1 MTYCSYQDKILPFLR
16 PVGSKRQGR
25 AALNSKILNYVTF
38 PRFANSDLRF
48 SSKDFEKLW
57 FLYQTE
63 GVPEEES
70 INSFCEKNGVP
81 YEEFDKWFRK
91 THQAVG
97 RVEIENIPDDEPM
110 LKSSRR
116 REHKSDPEGIQV
128 TIQTSD
134 GLHLRKNLLPMTIG
148 LKRY

>member
-1 MTYCSYQDKILPFLR
+1 M
-16 PVGSKRQGR
+16 
-25 AALNSKILNYVTF
+25 
-38 PRFANSDLRF
+38 F

-63 GVPEEES
+63 GVPEEVS
-70 INSFCEKNGVP
+70 ISSFCEKNGVP

-91 THQAVG
+91 THQSVG
-97 RVEIENIPDDEPM
+97 RVEIENIPDDEPT

-116 REHKSDPEGIQV
+116 RGRKAEPDGIQV

-134 GLHLRKNLLPMTIG
+134 GLHLRKVGLNYQG
-148 LKRY
+148 LKTLVEKLEGLC

>member
-57 FLYQTE
+57 FFDERSDKVDYLYQTE

-81 YEEFDKWFRK
+81 
-91 THQAVG
+91 
-97 RVEIENIPDDEPM
+97 
-110 LKSSRR
+110 
-116 REHKSDPEGIQV
+116 
-128 TIQTSD
+128 TS
-134 GLHLRKNLLPMTIG
+134 
-148 LKRY
+148 

>member
-1 MTYCSYQDKILPFLR
+1 M
-16 PVGSKRQGR
+16 
-25 AALNSKILNYVTF
+25 
-38 PRFANSDLRF
+38 F

-81 YEEFDKWFRK
+81 YDEFDKWFRK

-97 RVEIENIPDDEPM
+97 RVEIENIPDDEPG

-116 REHKSDPEGIQV
+116 GSRKTDPEGIQPANGSSG
-128 TIQTSD
+128 TSPS
-134 GLHLRKNLLPMTIG
+134 LWFCRCTW
-148 LKRY
+148 RVFA

>member
-1 MTYCSYQDKILPFLR
+1 M
-16 PVGSKRQGR
+16 
-25 AALNSKILNYVTF
+25 
-38 PRFANSDLRF
+38 F

-91 THQAVG
+91 THQSVG
-97 RVEIENIPDDEPM
+97 LVEIENIPDDEPT

-116 REHKSDPEGIQV
+116 RGRKAEPAIMYIPILTENWWISSTCAAWI
-128 TIQTSD
+128 TS
-134 GLHLRKNLLPMTIG
+134 GLRRRRP
-148 LKRY
+148 

>member
-1 MTYCSYQDKILPFLR
+1 M
-16 PVGSKRQGR
+16 
-25 AALNSKILNYVTF
+25 
-38 PRFANSDLRF
+38 F

-70 INSFCEKNGVP
+70 INSFCE
-81 YEEFDKWFRK
+81 
-91 THQAVG
+91 
-97 RVEIENIPDDEPM
+97 DDEPT

-116 REHKSDPEGIQV
+116 RGRKAEPAGIQV

-134 GLHLRKNLLPMTIG
+134 GLHLRKVG
-148 LKRY
+148 LDYQELKTLVEKLEGLC

>member
-1 MTYCSYQDKILPFLR
+1 M
-16 PVGSKRQGR
+16 
-25 AALNSKILNYVTF
+25 
-38 PRFANSDLRF
+38 F

-57 FLYQTE
+57 FLYQAE

-81 YEEFDKWFRK
+81 YDEFDKWFRK

-97 RVEIENIPDDEPM
+97 RVEIENIPDDEPQ
-110 LKSSRR
+110 LNSSRR
-116 REHKSDPEGIQV
+116 RSRKTDPEGIQV

-134 GLHLRKNLLPMTIG
+134 GLHLRKVGLNYQG
-148 LKRY
+148 LKSLVEKLEGLC

>member
-1 MTYCSYQDKILPFLR
+1 MSSRDKIH
-16 PVGSKRQGR
+16 
-25 AALNSKILNYVTF
+25 NN
-38 PRFANSDLRF
+38 
-48 SSKDFEKLW
+48 KDFEQLW

-97 RVEIENIPDDEPM
+97 WVEIENIPADEPT

-116 REHKSDPEGIQV
+116 R
-128 TIQTSD
+128 
-134 GLHLRKNLLPMTIG
+134 G
-148 LKRY
+148 LKAEPDGETAGRGRKSGVRPDVACIELLA

>member
-1 MTYCSYQDKILPFLR
+1 MFVSVRKWRIAAIKI
-16 PVGSKRQGR
+16 
-25 AALNSKILNYVTF
+25 KIYICTEFKFFDYVTF

-81 YEEFDKWFRK
+81 YDEFDKWFRK

-97 RVEIENIPDDEPM
+97 RVEIENVPYYLHEKTFVDGY
-110 LKSSRR
+110 RF
-116 REHKSDPEGIQV
+116 IQV
-128 TIQTSD
+128 KFTGD
-134 GLHLRKNLLPMTIG
+134 GERAYRKDGEYAISNCAADNQ
-148 LKRY
+148 

>member
-1 MTYCSYQDKILPFLR
+1 M
-16 PVGSKRQGR
+16 
-25 AALNSKILNYVTF
+25 
-38 PRFANSDLRF
+38 F

-91 THQAVG
+91 THQSVG
-97 RVEIENIPDDEPM
+97 RVEIENIPDDEPT
-110 LKSSRR
+110 LKLSRR
-116 REHKSDPEGIQV
+116 RGHKAEPEGIQV

-134 GLHLRKNLLPMTIG
+134 GLHLRKVGLDYQG
-148 LKRY
+148 LKTLVEKLEGLC

>member
-1 MTYCSYQDKILPFLR
+1 MT
-16 PVGSKRQGR
+16 
-25 AALNSKILNYVTF
+25 
-38 PRFANSDLRF
+38 RFIKD
-48 SSKDFEKLW
+48 KDFEKLW

-70 INSFCEKNGVP
+70 INSFCKKNGVP

-97 RVEIENIPDDEPM
+97 RVEIENIPDDAPT

-116 REHKSDPEGIQV
+116 RSRKTEPEGIQV

-134 GLHLRKNLLPMTIG
+134 GLHLRKVGLTYQG
-148 LKRY
+148 LKSLVEKLEGLC

>member
-1 MTYCSYQDKILPFLR
+1 M
-16 PVGSKRQGR
+16 
-25 AALNSKILNYVTF
+25 
-38 PRFANSDLRF
+38 F

-91 THQAVG
+91 THQSVG
-97 RVEIENIPDDEPM
+97 RVVCVRNLSLD
-110 LKSSRR
+110 
-116 REHKSDPEGIQV
+116 
-128 TIQTSD
+128 TSLD
-134 GLHLRKNLLPMTIG
+134 TFRIFAQ
-148 LKRY
+148 

>member
-1 MTYCSYQDKILPFLR
+1 M
-16 PVGSKRQGR
+16 
-25 AALNSKILNYVTF
+25 
-38 PRFANSDLRF
+38 F

-70 INSFCEKNGVP
+70 INSFCKKNGVP

-97 RVEIENIPDDEPM
+97 RVEIENIPDDAPT
-110 LKSSRR
+110 LKSSSRR
-116 REHKSDPEGIQV
+116 SRKTEPEGIQV

-134 GLHLRKNLLPMTIG
+134 GLHLRKVGLDYQG
-148 LKRY
+148 LKTLVEKLEGLC

>member
-1 MTYCSYQDKILPFLR
+1 M
-16 PVGSKRQGR
+16 
-25 AALNSKILNYVTF
+25 
-38 PRFANSDLRF
+38 F

-91 THQAVG
+91 THHAVG
-97 RVEIENIPDDEPM
+97 RVEIENIP
-110 LKSSRR
+110 SRR
-116 REHKSDPEGIQV
+116 RGRKAEPEGIQV

-134 GLHLRKNLLPMTIG
+134 GLHLRKVGLDYQG
-148 LKRY
+148 LKSLVEKLEGLC

>member
-1 MTYCSYQDKILPFLR
+1 M
-16 PVGSKRQGR
+16 
-25 AALNSKILNYVTF
+25 
-38 PRFANSDLRF
+38 F

-91 THQAVG
+91 THQSVG
-97 RVEIENIPDDEPM
+97 RVEIENIPDDEPT

-116 REHKSDPEGIQV
+116 RGRKAEPAGIQV

-134 GLHLRKNLLPMTIG
+134 GLHLRKVG
-148 LKRY
+148 LDYQELKTLVEKLVGLC

>member
-1 MTYCSYQDKILPFLR
+1 M
-16 PVGSKRQGR
+16 
-25 AALNSKILNYVTF
+25 
-38 PRFANSDLRF
+38 F

-110 LKSSRR
+110 PWQAGYRYFRNAGPLSQAFVHRHHVGSRHHHSS
-116 REHKSDPEGIQV
+116 
-128 TIQTSD
+128 
-134 GLHLRKNLLPMTIG
+134 
-148 LKRY
+148 

>member
-1 MTYCSYQDKILPFLR
+1 M
-16 PVGSKRQGR
+16 
-25 AALNSKILNYVTF
+25 
-38 PRFANSDLRF
+38 F

-57 FLYQTE
+57 FLYQTV

-91 THQAVG
+91 THQSVG
-97 RVEIENIPDDEPM
+97 RVEIENIPDDEPT

-116 REHKSDPEGIQV
+116 RGRKAEPAGIQV

-134 GLHLRKNLLPMTIG
+134 GLHLHKVG
-148 LKRY
+148 LDYQELKTLVEKLEGLC